1 MTCLSGWPFIYSL
14 SVRKFCQP
22 LKADCTETIKRVVKP
37 SKEPIKTVNEA
48 RLLPPSGEAS
58 THSDIIK
65 TRRACKPLYSLF
77 SLKKKGICSTG
88 IKCILMYII
97 KIIKRVTSNQGSLTS
112 RSNLSCTFIN
122 RKKKRLHSL
131 SDTFGWYWTSLWLI
145 ISFMHTSYVTAKRL
159 HPFKGFAAIIANEA
173 FPLGVDGLVPVER
186 ARRDERLSAYFTPVR
201 PFARV
206 RPDVSCE
213 VGAVAETLLAHG
225 AAVRPLFILLA
236 VVQVAGVEGQT
247 GLLQAAPQPRRRWH
261 KVFNVWIQVVQML
274 VFAVMH
280 PEIPVAPLLLL
291 LDHRGLWMLLLHAAA
306 ALVLLLLLVF
316 LAVLVVLSRFSCRKW
331 LMVLLFGRRRRRW
344 LMEVSRAILLVW
356 KAVLQPRLCVEYK

>member
-14 SVRKFCQP
+14 SVRKLCQL

-122 RKKKRLHSL
+122 RKKRHYILCQILLGGTGPHSGWL
-131 SDTFGWYWTSLWLI
+131 SLL
-145 ISFMHTSYVTAKRL
+145 
-159 HPFKGFAAIIANEA
+159 
-173 FPLGVDGLVPVER
+173 
-186 ARRDERLSAYFTPVR
+186 
-201 PFARV
+201 
-206 RPDVSCE
+206 C
-213 VGAVAETLLAHG
+213 TLLMW
-225 AAVRPLFILLA
+225 RPRDSIHLKVL
-236 VVQVAGVEGQT
+236 
-247 GLLQAAPQPRRRWH
+247 PQ
-261 KVFNVWIQVVQML
+261 
-274 VFAVMH
+274 
-280 PEIPVAPLLLL
+280 
-291 LDHRGLWMLLLHAAA
+291 
-306 ALVLLLLLVF
+306 
-316 LAVLVVLSRFSCRKW
+316 
-331 LMVLLFGRRRRRW
+331 
-344 LMEVSRAILLVW
+344 
-356 KAVLQPRLCVEYK
+356 